1 MEDTIIVK
9 FKGGLGNQMFQY
21 ALYYKLKQLGKNVKG
36 DISHYT
42 LYKNSMPFSLNKA
55 FPEISLQYATQEE
68 IDYYL
73 NKQKVRSLWD
83 KVEGKVLAKK
93 RYYTSEKEEG
103 MFEKGI
109 FKVERGFLD
118 GYWQTEAYF
127 QGLRE
132 ALLSQFQFNIDDKR
146 LEEMGMHMPSKSV
159 SVHVRRGDYLKFTE
173 MYGDICSIEY
183 YQRAIEYF
191 YKKLENPIF
200 YFFSDDIKWVKAT
213 FKTHNCVF
221 VERQEFAKY
230 SDWYDMFLMSRCQH
244 NIVANSSFS
253 WWGAW
258 LNLNINQIVVA
269 PKQWING
276 KTTKDLWCEN
286 WVRL

>member
-103 MFEKGI
+103 MFESG
-109 FKVERGFLD
+109 
-118 GYWQTEAYF
+118 
-127 QGLRE
+127 
-132 ALLSQFQFNIDDKR
+132 KR
-146 LEEMGMHMPSKSV
+146 LF
-159 SVHVRRGDYLKFTE
+159 RWILADR
-173 MYGDICSIEY
+173 SI
-183 YQRAIEYF
+183 
-191 YKKLENPIF
+191 
-200 YFFSDDIKWVKAT
+200 FSRIT
-213 FKTHNCVF
+213 G
-221 VERQEFAKY
+221 
-230 SDWYDMFLMSRCQH
+230 
-244 NIVANSSFS
+244 SSFKPIS
-253 WWGAW
+253 
-258 LNLNINQIVVA
+258 I
-269 PKQWING
+269 
-276 KTTKDLWCEN
+276 
-286 WVRL
+286 